1 MKEPILFISDRPERF
16 DALRRSALGGRTV
29 HLWADDSR
37 AVPRWSRG
45 VEGDPALP
53 QTYAALGDDGDVL
66 VVVDLAGES
75 RAERVAQAVCSAI
88 PRASVL
94 VIDRERGRRHGSTRN
109 GITWIDEGE
118 LLADAIDLV
127 LKRAQARRKLSELRQ
142 ALRGAS
148 RCAFL
153 VQHDPD
159 PDAIASSLALREALG
174 LAPEDSPIVTCG
186 EVTRPENQRLVREL
200 GISVRQV
207 GTPQLAELQ
216 PLVLVDVQPPYFGDA
231 LPEVAAVIDHH
242 PPTARYRARF
252 RDVRTGYGASAT
264 IAAEY
269 LLGATDGKISRP
281 LATALLYGI
290 ITDTKSLSRPTSDED
305 LQMFAYLF
313 PRADQAALR
322 RIQHPSY
329 SPVAMRHF
337 AVALERARVVD
348 GLAYLHLGKLPE
360 RQEHIVAQLAE
371 FCLGLEGAEVSAV
384 SCVFGR
390 KLVMSTRALW
400 PQARLGEVLHEIFGP
415 YGSAGG
421 HPVMAKAVIQLSAWR
436 ADHRFTDD
444 RGLERT
450 IRTALAA
457 GLRAHGGARRKTQG
471 AANKT
476 TRPRLGASHRSV
488 NGTDAAD

>member
-29 HLWADDSR
+29 HLWADD
-37 AVPRWSRG
+37 AHPVPRWSRG
-45 VEGDPALP
+45 VSGDPALP
-53 QTYAALGDDGDVL
+53 QTYQSLGDGGDFL
-66 VVVDLAGES
+66 VVVDLSGEA
-75 RAERVAQAVCSAI
+75 RAANVAQAVCSAI

-142 ALRGAS
+142 ALRGS
-148 RCAFL
+148 PRCAFL

-174 LAPEDSPIVTCG
+174 LSPEDSPIVSCG
-186 EVTRPENQRLVREL
+186 AVTRPENRRLVREL
-200 GISVRQV
+200 GITVRHV
-207 GTPQLAELQ
+207 SSRDLAELQ

-242 PPTARYRARF
+242 PPTGRFRARF
-252 RDVRTGYGASAT
+252 RDIRTGYGASAT
-264 IAAEY
+264 MAAEY
-269 LLGATDGKISRP
+269 LIGATDGEISRP

-329 SPVAMRHF
+329 SPIAMRRF
-337 AVALERARVVD
+337 AVALGRARVVD

-360 RQEHIVAQLAE
+360 RQEHIAAQLAE

-384 SCVFGR
+384 SCVFGQ

-400 PQARLGEVLHEIFGP
+400 PEARLGEVLHDIFGP

-421 HPVMAKAVIQLSAWR
+421 HAVMAKAVVRLPAWR
-436 ADHRFTDD
+436 ADHRFSDD

-450 IRTALAA
+450 IRAALAA
-457 GLRAHGGARRKTQG
+457 GLRATTGTRRKKTGSGSRKTPPQVQRAG
-471 AANKT
+471 A
-476 TRPRLGASHRSV
+476 
-488 NGTDAAD
+488 GTAKDAAD